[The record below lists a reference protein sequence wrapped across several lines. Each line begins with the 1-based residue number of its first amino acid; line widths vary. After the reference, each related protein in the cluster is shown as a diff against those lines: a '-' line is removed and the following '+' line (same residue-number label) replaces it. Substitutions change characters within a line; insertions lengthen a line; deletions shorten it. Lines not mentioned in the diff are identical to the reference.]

1 MDVVKEV
8 GTTPRHRRNRWASE
22 VHPQGLVA
30 SVVGSEEASIEVV
43 SVAVAGAFVAVVE
56 VALAEDEEVT
66 ELLTALLQARGQE
79 VGQADLAVVSTTV
92 HVQTPISS
100 PYHLAVATAIAT
112 GIRVND
118 TTAGTVIETV
128 TMVTAVGRSVLM
140 TVVGMMTHVLDA
152 GIELAD
158 IVTW

>member
-1 MDVVKEV
+1 M
-8 GTTPRHRRNRWASE
+8 
-22 VHPQGLVA
+22 A